1 MEKILKS
8 KSEPF
13 TSYDGIEKDS
23 DPHSFGPHHLVN
35 APKGAD
41 MESIG
46 DLEHGPGIEL
56 AKKLGK

>member
-1 MEKILKS
+1 MEKIVKA
-8 KSEPF
+8 KSEPAY
-13 TSYDGIEKDS
+13 YDGIEKDS
-23 DPHSFGPHHLVN
+23 DPKSFGPHHLVN

-46 DLEHGPGIEL
+46 DIEHGPGIEL